1 MEQQEQQPQTA
12 APAPALAER
21 ESLLIVFD
29 TETTG
34 LPLHPDAPLEKQ
46 PKIIELG
53 AALVDRTGRVVD
65 TFQQLLHPGEDI
77 TDEITKITGITND
90 MLVGQPKFSD
100 ALPQLREFFGRAFA
114 VFAHNLPFDK
124 KLLMF
129 DLKRVGCED
138 FPWPQAEYCTIG
150 LHRAAWGRNMKMTE
164 LYQRALNKPLPQTH
178 RALDDVQA
186 LVEIVVA
193 LELHEM
199 AYEQRAAA
207 QGEQ

>member
-1 MEQQEQQPQTA
+1 M
-12 APAPALAER
+12 
-21 ESLLIVFD
+21 SKNLIVVFD

-53 AALVDRTGRVVD
+53 AALLDETGAVVD

-77 TDEITKITGITND
+77 TEEITKITGITNEQLKD
-90 MLVGQPKFSD
+90 QPKFVD
-100 ALPQLREFFGRAFA
+100 VLPQLREFFDRAFA

-124 KLLMF
+124 KLLQF
-129 DLKRVGCED
+129 DLKRS
-138 FPWPQAEYCTIG
+138 I
-150 LHRAAWGRNMKMTE
+150 WGKNMKMTD
-164 LYQRALNKPLPQTH
+164 LYEYALKKPLPQTH

-193 LELHEM
+193 LELHKM
-199 AYEQRAAA
+199 AFDERNDI
-207 QGEQ
+207 QGVPV

>member
-1 MEQQEQQPQTA
+1 MDKN
-12 APAPALAER
+12 
-21 ESLLIVFD
+21 LIVVFD

-34 LPLHPDAPLEKQ
+34 LPLHPDAPLDKQ

-53 AALVDRTGRVVD
+53 AALLDSDGQVVD

-77 TDEITKITGITND
+77 TEEITKITGITNE
-90 MLVGQPKFSD
+90 MLVGAPKFAD
-100 ALPQLREFFGRAFA
+100 ALPALREFFSRAFA

-129 DLKRVGCED
+129 DLRRVGCED
-138 FPWPQAEYCTIG
+138 FPWPEAEYCTIG
-150 LHRAAWGRNMKMTE
+150 LNRAAWGRNMKMTE
-164 LYQRALNKPLPQTH
+164 LYERALNKPLPQTH

-193 LELHEM
+193 MEM
-199 AYEQRAAA
+199 HKMAFEQRNDI
-207 QGEQ
+207 QGVPV